1 MADEKKDSNIGE
13 DIGKIVQDAISSVNY
28 EQLGS
33 MISSTVDK
41 ALVEAKKGIKKGQY
55 QVEKSIKAAQV
66 AATNQPPKPKPMRAP
81 VAKSPAGTVSGPF
94 LVVGSVVTIIAAAG
108 MAGAALIGGLGI
120 GLQIVSAGL
129 LVLGGYMGGKAK
141 SLMNR
146 VTRFRKYVKQLGGRA
161 YVDTKELADT
171 IGKSQRYVGKDLN
184 RMIEARMF
192 PEGRITDDGQM
203 LLLSDDAYEAYKKM
217 KEGERLQQEAIQRQQ
232 QAEEQQRRLEAENPV
247 YKEVRLVIEEGEA
260 NIRQIQEANAAIP
273 EESVSRKLDRLETI
287 IRKIF
292 DFIQKNPDQLMEIR
306 RFMGYYL
313 PTTLKLVNAYKD
325 LEAEPV
331 QGPNIKRSKDEI
343 EETLDTISSAFE
355 KLLDSFYQDT
365 AMDIST
371 DISVMKTMFA
381 QEGLTEDGLMQIN
394 KES

>member
-1 MADEKKDSNIGE
+1 MADEKKYSNIGE
-13 DIGKIVQDAISSVNY
+13 DIGKIVQNAISSVNY

-55 QVEKSIKAAQV
+55 QMEKSIKAAQV
-66 AATNQPPKPKPMRAP
+66 AATNQSPQPKPMRAP

-129 LVLGGYMGGKAK
+129 LVLGGHMGGKAK

-171 IGKSQRYVGKDLN
+171 IGKSQRYVDKDLN

-203 LLLSDDAYEAYKKM
+203 LLLSDDA
-217 KEGERLQQEAIQRQQ
+217 
-232 QAEEQQRRLEAENPV
+232 
-247 YKEVRLVIEEGEA
+247 
-260 NIRQIQEANAAIP
+260 
-273 EESVSRKLDRLETI
+273 
-287 IRKIF
+287 
-292 DFIQKNPDQLMEIR
+292 
-306 RFMGYYL
+306 
-313 PTTLKLVNAYKD
+313 
-325 LEAEPV
+325 
-331 QGPNIKRSKDEI
+331 
-343 EETLDTISSAFE
+343 
-355 KLLDSFYQDT
+355 
-365 AMDIST
+365 
-371 DISVMKTMFA
+371 
-381 QEGLTEDGLMQIN
+381 
-394 KES
+394 